1 MTPHTS
7 PHTPRRPNSPH
18 PSQIT
23 QVPPTYATPPP
34 RIAPHTPQPPL
45 PTPKFA
51 PTLWT
56 ILLTATSV
64 ISLVAATITRA

>member
-1 MTPHTS
+1 MTY
-7 PHTPRRPNSPH
+7 RPH

-34 RIAPHTPQPPL
+34 RIAPPPHTPQPPL

>member
-1 MTPHTS
+1 MTY
-7 PHTPRRPNSPH
+7 RPH

-23 QVPPTYATPPP
+23 QVPPSYATPPP
-34 RIAPHTPQPPL
+34 VIPQPP
-45 PTPKFA
+45 KYA

-64 ISLVAATITRA
+64 ISLVVAATITRA

>member
-1 MTPHTS
+1 MTY
-7 PHTPRRPNSPH
+7 RPH

-23 QVPPTYATPPP
+23 QVPPTYVTPPP
-34 RIAPHTPQPPL
+34 RIPHQPPL

-64 ISLVAATITRA
+64 ISLVAAATITRA